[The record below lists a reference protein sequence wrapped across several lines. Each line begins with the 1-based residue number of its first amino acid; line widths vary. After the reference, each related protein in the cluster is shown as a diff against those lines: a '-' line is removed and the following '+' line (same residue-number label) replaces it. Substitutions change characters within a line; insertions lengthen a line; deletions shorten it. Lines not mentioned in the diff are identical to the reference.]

1 MRAMSHPNI
10 IDLRAFFYSS
20 GDKVS
25 SSPTK
30 PSNPPCGEVTELE
43 LTTCLP
49 SLPSFVAVCRRTR

>member
-25 SSPTK
+25 SLDRSTK
-30 PSNPPCGEVTELE
+30 QPQRAP
-43 LTTCLP
+43 
-49 SLPSFVAVCRRTR
+49 R